1 MSRRWRDGQILR
13 RRLLSVYEPHRQVPR
28 TAIGASWTP
37 HPISCSSTNTSTLE
51 SKTKSPTT
59 PLDRP
64 SFTFIDHD
72 DDLTSK
78 RIKDVNARKAIR
90 SHVMRDV
97 RRRERL
103 AGLKRTSRRESRATP
118 VPTKSQRKVT
128 EEPEER
134 SLVLRAHTESPTT
147 STVVETE
154 PGNEISCSKQRRG
167 RPSRWSAGY
176 PLSSHLNPNPQA
188 LPTSW
193 FFDPFCSLPGSFE
206 LPGMVAHLVYYCQW
220 PFFTLSM
227 HI

>member
-1 MSRRWRDGQILR
+1 MNNIAQS
-13 RRLLSVYEPHRQVPR
+13 PR
-28 TAIGASWTP
+28 TAIGAFLTP

-51 SKTKSPTT
+51 SKTKTPAT

-118 VPTKSQRKVT
+118 LPTKSQRKVT

-154 PGNEISCSKQRRG
+154 PGNESSCSIQRRG

-220 PFFTLSM
+220 PLLAFSM